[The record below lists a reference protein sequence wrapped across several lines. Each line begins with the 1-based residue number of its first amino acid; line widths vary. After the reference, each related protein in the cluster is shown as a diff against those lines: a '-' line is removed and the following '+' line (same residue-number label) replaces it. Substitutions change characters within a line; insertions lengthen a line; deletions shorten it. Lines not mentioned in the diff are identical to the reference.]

1 MQLRNKNIIL
11 GITGGIAAYK
21 SIYLLRL
28 LKAEGANVKV
38 MMTKGA
44 TDFVAPLTFSTLSDN
59 PVHID
64 FFDNKTGEWTNHVGL
79 GLWAD
84 VMLIAP
90 ATANTLAKMAHGICD
105 NLLLA
110 TYLSAKCPVFFAPAM
125 DLDMYKHKTTKD
137 NMVKLIEA
145 GNIIIPAE
153 SGPLASGLSG
163 EGRMAE
169 PDSILDFLIKKLN
182 ENKPLLNKR
191 FLITAGPTYEK
202 IDPVRFIGNFSSGK
216 MGFAL
221 AHACAESGAQVDL
234 VCGPVSLN
242 TDNINITRHDV
253 MSAEEMLSKCL
264 ELFPHSDNC
273 IMSAAIADFK
283 VEKIADKKIKKEK
296 NQQVPEIKLIK
307 NPDVLQ
313 TLSSIKKPDQKIIGF
328 ALEDSNEIENA
339 TKKIKSKNLDFIIL
353 NSLNEKGVGFG
364 SDMNK
369 VTIIDKSGIKFDLPL
384 MDKQEL
390 AKIIVEKI
398 FL

>member
-21 SIYLLRL
+21 SVYLLRL
-28 LKAEGANVKV
+28 LKTEGANVKV
-38 MMTKGA
+38 IMTKGA
-44 TDFVAPLTFSTLSDN
+44 TDFVAPLTFSTLSEN

-64 FFDNKTGEWTNHVGL
+64 FFEKTTGEWTNHVGL

-84 VMLIAP
+84 VMIIAP
-90 ATANTLAKMAHGICD
+90 ATANTMAKMAHGLSD

-110 TYLSAKCPVFFAPAM
+110 IYLSAKCPVFFAPAM
-125 DLDMYKHKTTKD
+125 DLDMYKHKSTKE
-137 NMVKLIEA
+137 NMVKLMDA
-145 GNIIIPAE
+145 GNVLIPAE
-153 SGPLASGLSG
+153 SGHLASGLSG

-169 PDSILDFLIKKLN
+169 PDSILELLINKLN
-182 ENKPLLNKR
+182 ENKPLSNKR
-191 FLITAGPTYEK
+191 ILITAGPTYEK

-221 AHACAESGAQVDL
+221 AHACADAGAHVDL
-234 VCGPVSLN
+234 VCGPVSLVVEN
-242 TDNINITRHDV
+242 KNITRHDV
-253 MSAEEMLSKCL
+253 MSADEMLSKCI
-264 ELFPHSDNC
+264 ELFPETNAS

-283 VEKIADKKIKKEK
+283 ADKVSVKKIKKQDNKET
-296 NQQVPEIKLIK
+296 PEIKLIA
-307 NPDVLQ
+307 NPDVLM
-313 TLSSIKKPDQKIIGF
+313 TLSGMKKINQILIGF

-339 TKKIKSKNLDFIIL
+339 LSKLKRKNLDYIIL
-353 NSLNEKGVGFG
+353 NSLNDSGVGFG
-364 SDMNK
+364 SDTNK

-384 MDKQEL
+384 MSKKDL